1 MRYETWTKLDSG
13 RYYFIGWYEM
23 KNEEFVIDTKRRG
36 KYVYKTYK
44 WLNGDIETLRYT
56 VEEV

>member
-1 MRYETWTKLDSG
+1 MRYETWSKNDKG
-13 RYYFIGWYEM
+13 KYFFIGWYEM

-44 WLNGDIETLRYT
+44 YLNGDIETLRYT